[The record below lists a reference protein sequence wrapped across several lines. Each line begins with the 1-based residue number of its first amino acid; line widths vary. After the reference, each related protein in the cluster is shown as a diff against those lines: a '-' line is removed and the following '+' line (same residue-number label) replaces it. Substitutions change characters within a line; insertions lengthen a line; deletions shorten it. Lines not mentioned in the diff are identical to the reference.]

1 MSTRRYLHREFVL
14 HPVSGAVAS
23 DGVQLSTVA
32 TVGTTAVT
40 VFSAKIDPACHLD
53 LKELEVGLTY
63 RFTPL
68 SAALAGS
75 LVTYWQ
81 LQSDYNKMNSAGP
94 TNFVGGNINV
104 AGTLSFNVATLAA
117 GTYSEHT
124 YSGYIPIGSCP
135 GAPLTLSL
143 IALGVTA
150 AIVTGRVKSSSYI
163 RMIGAV
169 IPGV

>member
-23 DGVQLSTVA
+23 GGVQLSTVA
-32 TVGTTAVT
+32 TVGTTPVT
-40 VFSAKIDPACHLD
+40 VFSAKIDPPCHLD
-53 LKELEVGLTY
+53 LKELEIGLTY
-63 RFTPL
+63 RFTSL

-75 LVTYWQ
+75 LVAYWR
-81 LQSDYNKMNSAGP
+81 LQSDYNKMESAGP
-94 TNFVGGNINV
+94 THFVGGNINV
-104 AGTLSFNVATLAA
+104 TGTLSFNVATLVA
-117 GTYSEHT
+117 GSYSEHT
-124 YSGYIPIGSCP
+124 YLGYIPIGSCP

-150 AIVTGRVKSSSYI
+150 AIVTGQVKNDTYI
-163 RMIGAV
+163 RMVGAV